1 MSYLG
6 YPEYQESKAVWLGR
20 IPTHWEP
27 KRLRFATGRI
37 EQGWSPQCDNNLAED
52 DTWGVMKVGCVNG
65 DQFDARENKALPPD
79 LEAKSEYELHPKDI
93 LVSRAN
99 TRELIGSA
107 AIVPDN
113 VRPKLLLCDKL
124 FRLSPNTD
132 VNEEFLTLCLRT
144 PAARYQYE
152 REATGA
158 SGSMQNIGQ
167 DTLKNLVLPF
177 PPYEEQKTIAA
188 FLAWKTNQ
196 IDTLIAKKK
205 ELMEKLKE
213 KRLAVITQA
222 VTKGLDLAAPLRD
235 SGIPWLGD
243 VPKHWNVKRLR
254 FAVTKIEQG
263 WSPQCDNQP
272 AEEDAWGVMKVGCVN
287 GDEFDPLE
295 NKSLPAELVPLREYE
310 LKPKDILISRANTKE
325 LLGSAA
331 IVPSNIRPKLLLCDK
346 LFRLCPD
353 PQVDEEFLTG
363 YLRTPA
369 ARYQYEREATGS
381 SGSMQNIGQGTLKN
395 LVVAFPPLDEQR
407 SIFQYIRVE
416 SANVDVLMQK
426 TESAIAHLT
435 EYRTALITAA
445 TTGKIDVRQ
454 VAIPAPT

>member
-1 MSYLG
+1 MSYLA
-6 YPEYQESKAVWLGR
+6 YPEYEDSGVAWIGHKPKHWQVMKLHQIVRLRSGSAITSIEMDDVGDYPVYGGNGHRGQFIAYTHDGSYVLIGRQGAECGNINYARGKFWASEHAVVASPDRPLEYRWLGE
-20 IPTHWEP
+20 T
-27 KRLRFATGRI
+27 LRAM
-37 EQGWSPQCDNNLAED
+37 NL
-52 DTWGVMKVGCVNG
+52 N
-65 DQFDARENKALPPD
+65 QY
-79 LEAKSEYELHPKDI
+79 SQ
-93 LVSRAN
+93 
-99 TRELIGSA
+99 SA
-107 AIVPDN
+107 AQPGLSVEVIG
-113 VRPKLLLCDKL
+113 
-124 FRLSPNTD
+124 RL
-132 VNEEFLTLCLRT
+132 
-144 PAARYQYE
+144 
-152 REATGA
+152 
-158 SGSMQNIGQ
+158 
-167 DTLKNLVLPF
+167 KLPF
-177 PPYEEQKTIAA
+177 PPIAEQIKIAA
-188 FLAWKTNQ
+188 FLDWKTAQ